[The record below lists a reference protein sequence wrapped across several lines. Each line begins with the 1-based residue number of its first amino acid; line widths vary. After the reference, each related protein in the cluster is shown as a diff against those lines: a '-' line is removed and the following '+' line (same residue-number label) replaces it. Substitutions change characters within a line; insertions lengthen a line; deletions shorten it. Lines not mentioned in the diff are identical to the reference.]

1 TWKVISPS
9 TEPSDSDG
17 DGYDDESDDFPN
29 DETEWS
35 DSDGDG
41 VGDNSDDFPND
52 ASETKDSDGDGYGDN
67 FQAGAFQPDDCL
79 TVEGYSYIDVFGCLD
94 SDGDGVSDSEDPCPY
109 DPNFSVGLKSE
120 VTCII
125 TSPENELNNQASS
138 QSEGLLNEN
147 ALIIIGGII
156 SLMLALIFIAMVA
169 KQAGRRKQVKA
180 MRMEAMVNAEL
191 DDETQRRQEWIDYYV
206 AQGDLAKA
214 RELGW
219 NEMQANQMQNQ
230 PEQNLPQ
237 WKIHQMQEEQA
248 QQAAIPNMFSLDDL

>member
-1 TWKVISPS
+1 MS
-9 TEPSDSDG
+9 
-17 DGYDDESDDFPN
+17 N
-29 DETEWS
+29 
-35 DSDGDG
+35 
-41 VGDNSDDFPND
+41 
-52 ASETKDSDGDGYGDN
+52 
-67 FQAGAFQPDDCL
+67 C
-79 TVEGYSYIDVFGCLD
+79 EGYSYIDVFGCLD

-125 TSPENELNNQASS
+125 TSPENELNDQTSS

-206 AQGDLAKA
+206 AQAYLAKA

-230 PEQNLPQ
+230 PEQNLPNG
-237 WKIHQMQEEQA
+237 KFTKCKKSKPNKRPYLICSHSMIYEFIALFLLACSARLSSNDRNPNFSQA
-248 QQAAIPNMFSLDDL
+248 SSSSTA